1 MSEPATLIV
10 QVRDRASLDLV
21 VTTDD
26 LTVVTAVVNAIQARL
41 GLHTKAPLRVVRKPP
56 EAPDGAG
63 GR

>member
-41 GLHTKAPLRVVRKPP
+41 GLKTKATPLRVVGPP

-63 GR
+63 